1 MASKGDHPL
10 YSPPSHVEVLRE
22 GNVPRR
28 FEAFHEMLIP
38 EGLESSLVIVGV
50 YLTEHLSLVRA
61 PMRL

>member
-10 YSPPSHVEVLRE
+10 YSPPSHVQVLRE

-38 EGLESSLVIVGV
+38 EDLEGSLVTVVV
-50 YLTEHLSLVRA
+50 YLREHLSLVRA
-61 PMRL
+61 PMSL